1 MKLLFLPSS
10 ALLCLL
16 CLTTLLISGCGAMPR
31 SVPPQATSQP
41 APATSPAPTAANPPA
56 DPSPTSPS
64 PSPAPAPTTSS
75 NSGMPRS
82 KHVVLVIEENHS
94 YSEVHDGGMPWLVRQ
109 GWDYAFAANYHA
121 DAVGSAL
128 DYFWLS
134 SGSSELEFGCA
145 GWGCSKPITSDNI
158 FRELNRAG
166 LSWKVYAESLPEAG
180 WMGGDS
186 GLYAVR
192 HNPAAWY
199 SDVTD
204 SAAQQRKMVPFTEFA
219 SDMAHNRLPNYS
231 LIIPNLDNDAHNGTL
246 HQADRWLQS
255 NVGPL
260 LQQPYFRSGGDGLLI
275 VTFDECDAA
284 VGNCPEHIYTAFI
297 GPNVKRAYKSTKSYR
312 HENTLRTILE
322 ALAVD
327 VYPGASQQAKPMID
341 FFN

>member
-10 ALLCLL
+10 ALPSLL
-16 CLTTLLISGCGAMPR
+16 CLITLVISGCGAMPR
-31 SVPPQATSQP
+31 SEPPQATSQP
-41 APATSPAPTAANPPA
+41 APATSPAPTAANPSPE
-56 DPSPTSPS
+56 PSTS
-64 PSPAPAPTTSS
+64 PSPAPSS
-75 NSGMPRS
+75 PSSGVPQS
-82 KHVVLVIEENHS
+82 QHVVLVIEENHS

-109 GWDYAFAANYHA
+109 GLDYAFAANYLA

-134 SGSSELEFGCA
+134 SGSSELEFGCG

-166 LSWKVYAESLPEAG
+166 LSWKVYAESLPGGG
-180 WMGGDS
+180 WLKGDS
-186 GLYAVR
+186 GQYAVR

-199 SDVTD
+199 FDVID
-204 SAAQQRKMVPFTEFA
+204 RVAEQSKMVPFAEFA
-219 SDMAHNRLPNYS
+219 RDMASNRLPNYS
-231 LIIPNLDNDAHNGTL
+231 LVIPNLDHDAHNGTL
-246 HQADRWLQS
+246 LQADRWLQY

-284 VGNCPEHIYTAFI
+284 VGSCPEHIYTALI
-297 GPNVKRAYKSTKSYR
+297 GPNVKRSYKSSQPYR

-322 ALAVD
+322 ALTVA
-327 VYPGASQQAKPMID
+327 VYPGASRDAKPMTD